1 MYTYQATVL
10 VLTFIFGAVT
20 GSFLNVLIYRFGS
33 GMKVTGRSKCLSCG
47 KQLTVLQLVPVLS
60 YLALRGRCG
69 HCRAKISAQYPLVEV
84 TLGVMFMVI
93 ASKNALVGVDVSLAH
108 LLVASVDALVW
119 SLLLAVLVYDWKHKI
134 IPDRFSVAFAVLAA
148 LSLFLRLHY
157 GIMSVPYLPFLDYEH
172 GVPWWIDITAPLVA
186 LPFALIWLFSGGRA
200 MGLGDA
206 KLAFGIGWFLGLA
219 GSVTALILS
228 FWIALLPSAL
238 LLLLRRKHFTMKSEI
253 PFAPFIVM
261 GTFVTY
267 AWSLNILSWS
277 L

>member
-1 MYTYQATVL
+1 MYTYQITVFAL
-10 VLTFIFGAVT
+10 LFVFGAVI

-47 KQLTVLQLVPVLS
+47 KQLTALQLVPVVS
-60 YLALRGRCG
+60 YLVLGGRCG

-93 ASKNALVGVDVSLAH
+93 ASKNALLAMDVSFAHIMLAGI
-108 LLVASVDALVW
+108 DALVW
-119 SLLLAVLVYDWKHKI
+119 SLLLAVTVYDWKHKI
-134 IPDRFSVAFAVLAA
+134 IPDRFSVAFATLAA

-157 GIMSVPYLPFLDYEH
+157 GMTSVPYLPFLNYEH
-172 GVPWWIDITAPLVA
+172 GVPWWIDIAAPLVA
-186 LPFALIWLFSGGRA
+186 LPFALIWLVSGGRA

-228 FWIALLPSAL
+228 FWIAVFPSLA

-261 GTFVTY
+261 GAFVTY

>member
-10 VLTFIFGAVT
+10 ALAFIFGAVI

-33 GMKVTGRSKCLSCG
+33 GTKVTGRSKCLSCG
-47 KQLTVLQLVPVLS
+47 KKLTLLQLVPVVS
-60 YLALRGRCG
+60 YLFLRGRCG
-69 HCRAKISAQYPLVEV
+69 HCRAKISVQYPLVEA
-84 TLGVMFMVI
+84 TLGVVFMVI
-93 ASKNALVGVDVSLAH
+93 ASKNALLGVDVSLAH
-108 LLVASVDALVW
+108 LLLAGVDALVW
-119 SLLLAVLVYDWKHKI
+119 ALLLAITVYDWKHKI
-134 IPDRFSVAFAVLAA
+134 IPDRFSFAFALLAA
-148 LSLFLRLHY
+148 LSLFLRSHY
-157 GIMSVPYLPFLDYEH
+157 GMISVPYLPFLDYQH
-172 GVPWWIDITAPLVA
+172 GVPWWIDIAAPLVA

-228 FWIALLPSAL
+228 FWIAVFPSVA

-253 PFAPFIVM
+253 PFAPFMVI

-267 AWSLNILSWS
+267 ACSLNILSWS